1 MKTKSWS
8 AIILSLIIFFS
19 AAIYYIYALN
29 LIGILISL
37 ILAITAFIVLR
48 KIRLLP
54 TEKKQ
59 NQIKKELKKPLANKW
74 GVLTIASYFL
84 FLGAAFLE
92 LLSAISSLSLI
103 SPWEAVNKEFFLF
116 YTLSLILLFIII
128 SRQFVNKKQSLI
140 LFSIHLFLSFSIA
153 AIVYKIGYGFD
164 PFIHQATMEMIAKNG
179 FITPKTPYYLGQY
192 GLLITIHKLT
202 GISLYFLNKF
212 LVPIVAALII
222 PGLTFDLIKKNL
234 EKDIYQTASSWFSI
248 LLAASFSFSLFIV
261 TTPQNLSYLFLFMA
275 VFAGLSD
282 KSPFRTIIF
291 SLAAAAIHP
300 ISGIPALIW
309 SLWLIFKKYQNKLKG
324 EWQKIISASILTA
337 GSLIIPFALFITSG
351 AKQSNIKLSLL
362 NITAPIKEI
371 FSLKYAG
378 SENWLLNAIYLLYY
392 QYKFIIL
399 ALIATGVF
407 LFFKNKLIL
416 KGKAEKNYAWRGLLS
431 IILSLL
437 AAFILSS
444 QINFQELIAYEQDSF
459 ARRILTIILIFSS
472 PFLISAIYWLVAK
485 IKSFQSSAIKIIWS
499 ALAIFFISSS
509 LYLAYPRFDKYF
521 NSRGYSTGELDIEAV
536 NLINE
541 LAEDKYIV
549 LANQQISAAALK
561 TFGFDNYYSSHQGP
575 LYFYPIPTGGIL
587 YQYYLDMVYK
597 NPDKITMQKAM
608 ALTGTKE
615 AYLVINKYWHDS
627 GKIIKAAKLSANS
640 WQELGNND
648 IFIFKYK

>member
-59 NQIKKELKKPLANKW
+59 NQIKEELKKPLANKW

-627 GKIIKAAKLSANS
+627 SKIIKAAKLSANS